1 MLDLNNFSENCYGG
15 ILFLA
20 TIGVIF
26 VFKFLFNIC
35 IDILEGLR
43 TYVLPM
49 VKTKKD
55 SFVQRYGR
63 WAVVTGC
70 TQGIGKAYAVELAK
84 RGMNLV
90 LISRNKTKL
99 DDFEKQ
105 LTKDYKG
112 AIYFYD

>member
-1 MLDLNNFSENCYGG
+1 MLDLDYFSENGYGG

-35 IDILEGLR
+35 IDILEGFR

-49 VKTKKD
+49 VKAKKD
-55 SFVQRYGR
+55 NFVKKYGR

-70 TQGIGKAYAVELAK
+70 TQGIGKAYAMELAK

-99 DDFEKQ
+99 EDFEKQ
-105 LTKDYKG
+105 LKKDYKG
-112 AIYFYD
+112 AIL

>member
-1 MLDLNNFSENCYGG
+1 MLDLDYFSENGYGG

-35 IDILEGLR
+35 IDILEGFR

-49 VKTKKD
+49 VKAKKD
-55 SFVQRYGR
+55 NFVKKYGR

-70 TQGIGKAYAVELAK
+70 TQGIGKAYAMELAK

-99 DDFEKQ
+99 EDFEKQ
-105 LTKDYKG
+105 LKKDYTG
-112 AIYFYD
+112 AIL

>member
-1 MLDLNNFSENCYGG
+1 MLDLDNFSENGYAG

-35 IDILEGLR
+35 IDILEGFR

-49 VKTKKD
+49 VKAKKD
-55 SFVQRYGR
+55 NFVKKYGR

-70 TQGIGKAYAVELAK
+70 TQGIGKAYAMELAK
-84 RGMNLV
+84 RGMNLI

-99 DDFEKQ
+99 EDFEKQ

-112 AIYFYD
+112 TIL

>member
-1 MLDLNNFSENCYGG
+1 MLDLENFSENCYGG

-35 IDILEGLR
+35 IDILEGFR

-49 VKTKKD
+49 VKAKKD
-55 SFVQRYGR
+55 NFVKKYGR

-70 TQGIGKAYAVELAK
+70 TQGIGKAYAMELAK

-99 DDFEKQ
+99 EEFEKQ
-105 LTKDYKG
+105 LKKDYKG
-112 AIYFYD
+112 AIL